1 MTSTLNTNHQHSFRY
16 HFLHFLC
23 TVPTP
28 TNTQEHKES
37 KTKEEKNY
45 FSHIL
50 NLLALL
56 NL

>member
-16 HFLHFLC
+16 HFLHYLC
-23 TVPTP
+23 TIPTL
-28 TNTQEHKES
+28 TNAQGQKES
-37 KTKEEKNY
+37 QTKEEKKC

-56 NL
+56 N